1 MKINKLNF
9 NTLYMQLIYVFK
21 GNHKAQK

>member
-21 GNHKAQK
+21 GNHKA